1 LAKFSSWNGANYT
14 TLLERS
20 RDGCYHSPFSHD
32 RGARIVN
39 TAAATPIAAP
49 RSFKD
54 VWLISAG
61 HAFTHW
67 YTATFYLLL
76 PLIGR
81 ELGLSYTE
89 IGVIMTVQHAVGAIS
104 NLPGGMVVDM
114 VGKKGYLMAT
124 SLFWVGFPYALMS
137 LTHSYWM
144 LLVCVT
150 LVGIGNNLWHPA
162 AITTLAYRYP
172 ERKGLVISFHGMGGN
187 VADAVAPLV
196 VGALLAWF
204 SWRTVVVINVVP
216 GLVMAAMI
224 LIMLGAFTMTSFR
237 DDGINAR
244 GKSRG
249 IGNYFKD
256 YASLLKNRE
265 LMLVAI
271 SSAFRTMTQTG
282 LLTFLP
288 VYLAY
293 ELNYSP
299 FVVGVCLAMMQ
310 VAGFAA
316 SPIGGHLSDKM
327 GRKRIVMASMT
338 LTGVMIVF
346 MALAGKS
353 LAFVLFISLIGF
365 FLYAMRPVLQAWAVE
380 ATPRD
385 LAGSGV
391 GLQFGIQHVGAS
403 IAPALFGMVADAS
416 DIYTAFYWLAGTI
429 IFANVLV
436 FFVPNSAAA
445 RTAVAAAK

>member
-1 LAKFSSWNGANYT
+1 VEGEKRRVFMENA
-14 TLLERS
+14 R
-20 RDGCYHSPFSHD
+20 RRCYHGRRDFSPESEKD
-32 RGARIVN
+32 RIVN
-39 TAAATPIAAP
+39 TATAAAQGP

-76 PLIGR
+76 PLIGK

-89 IGVIMTVQHAVGAIS
+89 IGVIMTTQHVVGALS

-172 ERKGLVISFHGMGGN
+172 ERKGLVLSFHGMGGN
-187 VADAVAPLV
+187 VADGLAPLV
-196 VGALLAWF
+196 VGALLTWLT
-204 SWRTVVVINVVP
+204 WRTVVVINVIP
-216 GLVMAAMI
+216 GLMMAAMI
-224 LIMLGAFTMTSFR
+224 LVMLGAFSMSSSH
-237 DDGINAR
+237 DHVNAA
-244 GKSRG
+244 GKSSGVRK
-249 IGNYFKD
+249 YLKD
-256 YASLLKNRE
+256 FASLLRNRS
-265 LMLVAI
+265 LMLVSI
-271 SSAFRTMTQTG
+271 GSSFRTMTQTG

-293 ELNYSP
+293 ELDYSP
-299 FVVGVCLAMMQ
+299 FAVGVCLSAMQ
-310 VAGFAA
+310 LAGFAA
-316 SPIGGHLSDKM
+316 SPIGGHLSDKW
-327 GRKRIVMASMT
+327 GRKRIVMSSMV
-338 LTGVMIVF
+338 LTCVMIVF
-346 MALAGKS
+346 MALAGKTPM
-353 LAFVLFISLIGF
+353 FVVFVALVGF
-365 FLYAMRPVLQAWAVE
+365 FIYAMRPVLQAWAVE

-391 GLQFGIQHVGAS
+391 GLQFGIQHLGAS
-403 IAPALFGMVADAS
+403 IAPTVFGLIADAY
-416 DIYTAFYWLAGTI
+416 DIYTAFYFLAGTI
-429 IFANVLV
+429 LFANVLIV
-436 FFVPNSAAA
+436 FMPPDGKAQPAKPAAA
-445 RTAVAAAK
+445 

>member
-1 LAKFSSWNGANYT
+1 M
-14 TLLERS
+14 
-20 RDGCYHSPFSHD
+20 
-32 RGARIVN
+32 N
-39 TAAATPIAAP
+39 TAAATTATAP

-61 HAFTHW
+61 HGLTHW
-67 YTATFYLLL
+67 YTATFFLLL
-76 PLIGR
+76 PLIGK

-89 IGVIMTVQHAVGAIS
+89 IGLIMTVQHAVGAIS

-162 AITTLAYRYP
+162 AISTLAYRYP
-172 ERKGLVISFHGMGGN
+172 DRKGLVLSFHGMGGN
-187 VADAVAPLV
+187 VADALAPLV
-196 VGALLAWF
+196 VGTLLVWY

-216 GLVMAAMI
+216 GIVMAVMI
-224 LIMLGAFTMTSFR
+224 LVMLGAF
-237 DDGINAR
+237 AVA
-244 GKSRG
+244 SRG
-249 IGNYFKD
+249 GSINDADSKTRGFKD
-256 YASLLKNRE
+256 YLKDFASLLKNRT
-265 LMLVAI
+265 LLLVCV

-293 ELNYSP
+293 ELGYSP
-299 FVVGVCLAMMQ
+299 FLVGVCMTVLQM
-310 VAGFAA
+310 AGFIA
-316 SPIGGHLSDKM
+316 SPFAGYLSDRM
-327 GRKRIVMASMT
+327 GRKRIVISST
-338 LTGVMIVF
+338 ILTGITIAA
-346 MALAGKS
+346 MALASKT
-353 LAFVLFISLIGF
+353 VLFVVFIALVGF

-380 ATPRD
+380 STPHH

-391 GLQFGIQHVGAS
+391 GLQFGITAVGAS
-403 IAPALFGMVADAS
+403 ISPAIFGMIADAY
-416 DIYTAFYWLAGTI
+416 DIHTAFFFLAGTI
-429 IFANVLV
+429 IAANFLV
-436 FFVPNSAAA
+436 FFIKTDDA
-445 RTAVAAAK
+445 RPRATSD

>member
-1 LAKFSSWNGANYT
+1 MNTVAA
-14 TLLERS
+14 
-20 RDGCYHSPFSHD
+20 
-32 RGARIVN
+32 
-39 TAAATPIAAP
+39 TAAAAP
-49 RSFKD
+49 RSYRD
-54 VWLISAG
+54 VWLISSG

-76 PLIGR
+76 PLIGK

-89 IGVIMTVQHAVGAIS
+89 IGVIMTTQHIVGAIS
-104 NLPGGMVVDM
+104 NLPGGMMVDM

-172 ERKGLVISFHGMGGN
+172 ERKGLVLSFHGMGGN
-187 VADAVAPLV
+187 VADGLAPLV
-196 VGALLAWF
+196 VGALLTWF
-204 SWRTVVVINVVP
+204 TWRTVVVVNVVP
-216 GLVMAAMI
+216 GLVMAALI
-224 LIMLGAFTMTSFR
+224 LIMLGAFTMGSSH
-237 DDGINAR
+237 DHVNAA

-249 IGNYFKD
+249 VKNYMKD
-256 YASLLKNRE
+256 FASLLRNRS
-265 LMLVAI
+265 LMLVSI
-271 SSAFRTMTQTG
+271 GSSFRTMTQTG

-293 ELNYSP
+293 ELDYSP
-299 FVVGVCLAMMQ
+299 FLVGVCMSAMQ

-316 SPIGGHLSDKM
+316 SPIGGHLSDKW
-327 GRKRIVMASMT
+327 GRKRIVMSSMV
-338 LTGVMIVF
+338 LTCVMIVF

-353 LAFVLFISLIGF
+353 VLFVVFIALVGF

-391 GLQFGIQHVGAS
+391 GLQFGIQHIGAS
-403 IAPALFGMVADAS
+403 IAPTIFGLIADAS
-416 DIYTAFYWLAGTI
+416 DIYTAFYFLAATI
-429 IFANVLV
+429 LFANVLIV
-436 FFVPNSAAA
+436 FMPNEDGRQAKAA
-445 RTAVAAAK
+445 TA

>member
-1 LAKFSSWNGANYT
+1 MNAVTA
-14 TLLERS
+14 
-20 RDGCYHSPFSHD
+20 
-32 RGARIVN
+32 
-39 TAAATPIAAP
+39 TAAAEP
-49 RSFKD
+49 RSYRD
-54 VWLISAG
+54 VWLISSG

-76 PLIGR
+76 PLIGK

-89 IGVIMTVQHAVGAIS
+89 IGVIMTTQHIVGAIS
-104 NLPGGMVVDM
+104 NLPGGMMVDM

-137 LTHSYWM
+137 LTHSYWP

-172 ERKGLVISFHGMGGN
+172 DRKGLVLSFHGMGGN
-187 VADAVAPLV
+187 VADGLAPLV
-196 VGALLAWF
+196 VGALLTWF
-204 SWRTVVVINVVP
+204 TWRTVVVVNVVP
-216 GLVMAAMI
+216 GLVMAVLI
-224 LIMLGAFTMTSFR
+224 LVMLGAFTMGSSH
-237 DDGINAR
+237 DHVNAA

-249 IGNYFKD
+249 VRNYMKD
-256 YASLLKNRE
+256 FASLLRNRA
-265 LMLVAI
+265 LMLVSI
-271 SSAFRTMTQTG
+271 GSSFRTMTQTG

-293 ELNYSP
+293 ELDYSP
-299 FVVGVCLAMMQ
+299 FLVGVCMSAMQ

-316 SPIGGHLSDKM
+316 SPIGGHLSDKW
-327 GRKRIVMASMT
+327 GRKRIVMSSMV
-338 LTGVMIVF
+338 LTCVMIVF

-353 LAFVLFISLIGF
+353 VLFVVFIALVGF

-391 GLQFGIQHVGAS
+391 GLQFGIQHLGAS
-403 IAPALFGMVADAS
+403 IAPTVFGMIADAS
-416 DIYTAFYWLAGTI
+416 DIYTAFYFLAGTI
-429 IFANVLV
+429 LFANLLIV
-436 FFVPNSAAA
+436 FMPADAAKLAKPAAA
-445 RTAVAAAK
+445 

>member
-1 LAKFSSWNGANYT
+1 VQRNR
-14 TLLERS
+14 E
-20 RDGCYHSPFSHD
+20 
-32 RGARIVN
+32 ARIVN
-39 TAAATPIAAP
+39 TAAASPAAAP

-54 VWLISAG
+54 VWLISSG

-76 PLIGR
+76 PLIGK

-89 IGVIMTVQHAVGAIS
+89 IGLIMTTQHIVGAIS

-144 LLVCVT
+144 LLLCVT

-172 ERKGLVISFHGMGGN
+172 DRKGLVIAYHGMGGN
-187 VADAVAPLV
+187 IADGLAPLV

-224 LIMLGAFTMTSFR
+224 LVMLGAFSMGSSS
-237 DDGINAR
+237 DHVNAR
-244 GKSRG
+244 GKSGGVRK
-249 IGNYFKD
+249 YFRD
-256 YASLLKNRE
+256 FTSLLKNRA
-265 LMLVAI
+265 LMLVSI
-271 SSAFRTMTQTG
+271 GSAFRTMTQTG

-293 ELNYSP
+293 ELDYSP
-299 FVVGVCLAMMQ
+299 FAVGVCLAVMQ
-310 VAGFAA
+310 VAGLAA

-327 GRKRIVMASMT
+327 GRKRIVMGSMV
-338 LTGVMIVF
+338 LSCVMIAF
-346 MALAGKS
+346 MAAAGKS
-353 LAFVLFISLIGF
+353 FLFVLFIALVGF

-380 ATPRD
+380 ATPKD

-391 GLQFGIQHVGAS
+391 GLQFGIQHIGAA
-403 IAPALFGMVADAS
+403 IAPALFGMIADAY
-416 DIYTAFYWLAGTI
+416 DIYTAFYFLAGTI
-429 IFANVLV
+429 LFANLLIV
-436 FFVPNSAAA
+436 FMPNSDRGERAGAALTGRV
-445 RTAVAAAK
+445 RTDG

>member
-1 LAKFSSWNGANYT
+1 
-14 TLLERS
+14 
-20 RDGCYHSPFSHD
+20 
-32 RGARIVN
+32 VN
-39 TAAATPIAAP
+39 TATATHDP

-76 PLIGR
+76 PLIGK

-89 IGVIMTVQHAVGAIS
+89 IGVIMTTQHVVGALS

-172 ERKGLVISFHGMGGN
+172 ERKGLVLSFHGMGGN
-187 VADAVAPLV
+187 VADGLAPLV
-196 VGALLAWF
+196 VGALLTWF
-204 SWRTVVVINVVP
+204 TWRTVVVVNVVP
-216 GLVMAAMI
+216 GLMMAALI
-224 LIMLGAFTMTSFR
+224 LVMLGAFTMSSSH
-237 DDGINAR
+237 DHVNAAA
-244 GKSRG
+244 KSRG
-249 IGNYFKD
+249 MKKYLKD
-256 YASLLKNRE
+256 FASLLKNRS
-265 LMLVAI
+265 LMLVSI
-271 SSAFRTMTQTG
+271 GSSFRTMTQTG

-293 ELNYSP
+293 ELDYSP
-299 FVVGVCLAMMQ
+299 FVVGVCMSAMQ

-316 SPIGGHLSDKM
+316 SPIGGHLSDKW
-327 GRKRIVMASMT
+327 GRKRIVMSSMVMSC
-338 LTGVMIVF
+338 VMIVF

-353 LAFVLFISLIGF
+353 VLFVVFIALVGF

-391 GLQFGIQHVGAS
+391 GLQFGIQHLGAS
-403 IAPALFGMVADAS
+403 IAPTVFGMIADAY
-416 DIYTAFYWLAGTI
+416 DIYTAFYFLAGTI
-429 IFANVLV
+429 LFANVLIV
-436 FFVPNSAAA
+436 FMPDTRAQQAKPV
-445 RTAVAAAK
+445 AV